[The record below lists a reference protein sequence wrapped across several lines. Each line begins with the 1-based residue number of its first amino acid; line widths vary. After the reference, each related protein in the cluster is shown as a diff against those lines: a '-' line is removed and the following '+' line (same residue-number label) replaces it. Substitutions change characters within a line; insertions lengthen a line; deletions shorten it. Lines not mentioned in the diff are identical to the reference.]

1 LDKAETALSSKVDP
15 LLYQTEKDLSEMEI
29 DKQKWWQTLENMLV
43 QDQEGD
49 GEFLEA
55 FKHFLNDERIG
66 RDVLETTH
74 NLNNPSFEEKAKKY
88 LLMRR
93 PKLEGTGP
101 DKIIKKIFK
110 PEKFK
115 LNSEVNL
122 YLIQKS
128 PEYRELV

>member
-1 LDKAETALSSKVDP
+1 
-15 LLYQTEKDLSEMEI
+15 
-29 DKQKWWQTLENMLV
+29 
-43 QDQEGD
+43 
-49 GEFLEA
+49 
-55 FKHFLNDERIG
+55 
-66 RDVLETTH
+66 
-74 NLNNPSFEEKAKKY
+74 
-88 LLMRR
+88 MRR